1 MRSIHIYIYIYV
13 YILIHICILFVLNI
27 YICLAAFSDV
37 SDNSSEEECCNYE
50 SDTGGVGKGGK
61 EEKDVSNPAD
71 VHDVHICGVCES
83 GEDALQMLL
92 CDR

>member
-1 MRSIHIYIYIYV
+1 MYFISSKY
-13 YILIHICILFVLNI
+13 I

-37 SDNSSEEECCNYE
+37 SYNSSEEECCNYE
-50 SDTGGVGKGGK
+50 SDTGGVGEEGK
-61 EEKDVSNPAD
+61 EEEDVSNA
-71 VHDVHICGVCES
+71 DVHICGVCES